1 MSTEQNLNE
10 ASVGGSALNVGLDVV
25 EYLRK
30 YNAWRRGSDEY
41 SIPDPKELSEK
52 IDFACDELE
61 RLRNKELINPV
72 KNPRYDDVYDAG
84 MKMLDD
90 A

>member
-1 MSTEQNLNE
+1 MNIKQDSNE
-10 ASVGGSALNVGLDVV
+10 VAGGGSALNVGLDVV

-30 YNAWRRGSDEY
+30 YNAWRRGSEEY
-41 SIPDPKELSEK
+41 PAPDPKELGEK

-61 RLRNKELINPV
+61 RLRNKKLITPV
-72 KNPRYDDVYDAG
+72 KNPRYDSVYDAG
-84 MKMLDD
+84 MQMLYD